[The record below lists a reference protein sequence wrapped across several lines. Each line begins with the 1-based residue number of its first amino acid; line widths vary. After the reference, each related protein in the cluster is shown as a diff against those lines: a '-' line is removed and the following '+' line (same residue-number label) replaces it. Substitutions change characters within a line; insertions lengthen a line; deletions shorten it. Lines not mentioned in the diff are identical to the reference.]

1 MADWKFNNFCMKQ
14 NKTVHLSLFSQS
26 QQQEPL
32 DKLQGA
38 KKVPPYDLLPVTR

>member
-1 MADWKFNNFCMKQ
+1 MKQ
-14 NKTVHLSLFSQS
+14 NKTVHLFSQS

-38 KKVPPYDLLPVTR
+38 KKVPPYDLLPVTLQWFQDNF